1 MFTFHMDDKFVEITD
16 FSEHLNGD
24 GNLSFNVSNNALSL
38 NHSSFSGL
46 SDLRAAIADGE
57 VTLKVKDEDGCVIWE
72 STDYV
77 LQNASFNAN
86 EGGIYFSAYFNQ
98 FAPQSVDGAMAPDLI
113 VGTETAVTE

>member
-24 GNLSFNVSNNALSL
+24 GNLSFSVSNNALSL

-57 VTLKVKDEDGCVIWE
+57 VTLKIKDEDGCVIWE
-72 STDYV
+72 SSDYV

-86 EGGIYFSAYFNQ
+86 EGGVYFSAYFNQ
-98 FAPQSVDGAMAPDLI
+98 FVPQSVDGTMAPDLI
-113 VGTETAVTE
+113 TGAEKAVTE